1 MLMKND
7 TLHTFGTVPFG
18 VILFPS
24 VVPRTSAFLL
34 RVDNYLAFVNCL
46 RRGVGS
52 LRLQFCSAVTVLL
65 RPCMLF
71 HLVYVAWSFAAGS
84 TNKFNKAFIRSHQ
97 ALLQLSKNINIF
109 VDSKLV
115 DKNCLWR
122 RRLFVNNK
130 CAEASVEIVFLGNEF
145 VWNH

>member
-71 HLVYVAWSFAAGS
+71 HLVYVA
-84 TNKFNKAFIRSHQ
+84 
-97 ALLQLSKNINIF
+97 
-109 VDSKLV
+109 
-115 DKNCLWR
+115 
-122 RRLFVNNK
+122 
-130 CAEASVEIVFLGNEF
+130 
-145 VWNH
+145 